1 MNGLVKKTGT
11 IKENIKK
18 KDYSKF
24 MKGTYNFRRIE
35 KCQKREKVRVSVFQS
50 RKNSGK
56 MCEVSYKQHHEMMEK
71 YKANPKQLIPTLK
84 NIETLRRDVEGKV
97 D

>member
-1 MNGLVKKTGT
+1 
-11 IKENIKK
+11 
-18 KDYSKF
+18 
-24 MKGTYNFRRIE
+24 
-35 KCQKREKVRVSVFQS
+35 
-50 RKNSGK
+50 